1 MSLTLPR
8 RRKRTEGEITLRQL
22 RLLAGGLLIALAW
35 PLVVLATQ
43 DTAVGPRPWYVTG
56 MVWVLGLI
64 VTFVVVYLLRHYFF
78 TLNRLFGRQRF
89 PYLDIDTADWPEITV
104 MIPCHNEEKVIA
116 RMLTALLEVDYPRDR
131 LKILPINDRSEDR
144 TGAII
149 DDFAER
155 HLHTITPF
163 HRTEGRGG
171 KGAALRAAM
180 PQVPTDVILVFDA
193 DYVPGR
199 GLIKQLVAPFFDPEV
214 GAVMGRVIP
223 SNVDHSLLTRLLDL
237 ERSGGYQVDQQ
248 ARMNLHLVPQYGGT
262 VGGVRKSALDAVG
275 GWSEE
280 TLAEDTDATY
290 RLLLG
295 GWKTVYQNRSECYEE
310 VPQTWD
316 GRMNQVLRW
325 ARGHNQTM
333 ARYLGPLLRNRRTGF
348 WEKVDG
354 ALLLGVYMM
363 SPIMLVGW
371 TIAMVLWYLG
381 ENRPGLVIILAV
393 ASYSTI
399 GNFATFFEVAA
410 ATHLDGT
417 RERAR
422 LIPFILLGFLV
433 TILSVTRGT
442 LSQLLPQHPDR
453 ALRWHKTE
461 RNGGPS

>member
-1 MSLTLPR
+1 VSLTLPR

-22 RLLAGGLLIALAW
+22 RLLAAGLLAALAW

-43 DTAVGPRPWYVTG
+43 GSVAGPRPWYVTG
-56 MVWVLGLI
+56 MVWGLGLI
-64 VTFVVVYLLRHYFF
+64 VTFVVIYLLRHYFF

-144 TGAII
+144 TGEII

-155 HLHTITPF
+155 HLHTVTPF

-180 PQVPTDVILVFDA
+180 PHVQTDVILVFDA

-223 SNVDHSLLTRLLDL
+223 SNVEHSLLTRLLDL

-310 VPQTWD
+310 VPQTW
-316 GRMNQVLRW
+316 
-325 ARGHNQTM
+325 T
-333 ARYLGPLLRNRRTGF
+333 
-348 WEKVDG
+348 
-354 ALLLGVYMM
+354 
-363 SPIMLVGW
+363 
-371 TIAMVLWYLG
+371 
-381 ENRPGLVIILAV
+381 
-393 ASYSTI
+393 AS
-399 GNFATFFEVAA
+399 
-410 ATHLDGT
+410 
-417 RERAR
+417 
-422 LIPFILLGFLV
+422 
-433 TILSVTRGT
+433 
-442 LSQLLPQHPDR
+442 
-453 ALRWHKTE
+453 
-461 RNGGPS
+461 